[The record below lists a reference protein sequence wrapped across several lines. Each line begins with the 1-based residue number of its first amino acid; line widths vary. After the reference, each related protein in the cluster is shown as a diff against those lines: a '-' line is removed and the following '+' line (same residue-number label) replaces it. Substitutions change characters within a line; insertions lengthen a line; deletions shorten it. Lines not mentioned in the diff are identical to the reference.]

1 MIFVQKCLIIRN
13 YKHTMEFFFC
23 FNLQLIFLAPSYFVM
38 IRLFFFFI
46 KILQFNYIHD
56 VDFEWFLIISFI
68 LSWPDWIC
76 KLLNFKWVEWF
87 LVDFSSLMGLLILL
101 LGLLPLTA
109 GQVSVSFQDTAVMV
123 NEGEQ
128 FSLRVQKSGPVT
140 KVINVIVEVSFE
152 GIWCAF
158 IKTCEVN

>member
-1 MIFVQKCLIIRN
+1 
-13 YKHTMEFFFC
+13 
-23 FNLQLIFLAPSYFVM
+23 
-38 IRLFFFFI
+38 
-46 KILQFNYIHD
+46 
-56 VDFEWFLIISFI
+56 
-68 LSWPDWIC
+68 
-76 KLLNFKWVEWF
+76 
-87 LVDFSSLMGLLILL
+87 MGLLILL

-152 GIWCAF
+152 GI
-158 IKTCEVN
+158 